1 MTEAPRLPPDVAR
14 ALADGDRPEAIRR
27 LRAATGLDAR
37 EAHRV
42 VDATASSTDR
52 GPGARGT
59 ARRDPGPRVS
69 HEARRAA
76 EEGRTLE
83 AIARLRSEAGLSLQ
97 EARVVADRLAG
108 AGSAWTRRRRGAEHD
123 TGLGRFFAILV
134 FLLALLGA
142 WLWYTGALPDVPGLP
157 ESPADAAVA
166 QPVNAS
172 TV

>member
-1 MTEAPRLPPDVAR
+1 MTEASRLPPDVAR

-37 EAHRV
+37 EAHRI
-42 VDATASSTDR
+42 VDAAASSPDH

-59 ARRDPGPRVS
+59 AQRDPGPRVS
-69 HEARRAA
+69 HEVRRAA

-83 AIARLRSEAGLSLQ
+83 AIALLRRESGLSLR
-97 EARVVADRLAG
+97 ESRAVVDRLAG
-108 AGSAWTRRRRGAEHD
+108 ASSAWTRRRPGAEHD

-142 WLWYTGALPDVPGLP
+142 WLWYTGALPDLPGLP
-157 ESPADAAVA
+157 ESPADASSLT
-166 QPVNAS
+166 P
-172 TV
+172 

>member
-1 MTEAPRLPPDVAR
+1 MTEATRLPPDVAR
-14 ALADGDRPEAIRR
+14 ALADGDRAEAIRR

-42 VDATASSTDR
+42 VDAAASSDR
-52 GPGARGT
+52 GPGPRGT

-69 HEARRAA
+69 PEARRAA

-83 AIARLRSEAGLSLQ
+83 AIARLRRESGMSLQ
-97 EARVVADRLAG
+97 EARAVVDRLAG

-123 TGLGRFFAILV
+123 TGLGRFLAILV

-157 ESPADAAVA
+157 ESPADAAAA